1 MDDKPFESVRDVMSN
16 LVGYLPTL
24 LAGFLVVAIG
34 AIIAWIAGKLTV
46 KFLMF
51 LRLDRVVA
59 RLAWGRALEK
69 GDVRHSL
76 FGVVGAVVGVL
87 LFLVFL
93 ENAVVIWKLTVLSE
107 ILERL
112 VLLIPRLMTA
122 AAIIL
127 VGWSAASVVS
137 RAVQRAF
144 VQEEFGRARLAG
156 RMVYAA
162 ILVLAC
168 AMALVELDI
177 AVVIVTCAFLVAFG
191 ALALSFAL
199 AFGLGSKRAVEM
211 MWEEHFRR
219 QKEEAEEE
227 KDKPDR
233 K

>member
-76 FGVVGAVVGVL
+76 FGVVGVL